1 MPPGSREFRGG
12 ASAVGVRR
20 RDRGSAGDRPHGTAK
35 DRALRLLGVR
45 WRSREELR
53 RRLLAAGYQPEEVA
67 RALDDLAR
75 AGLVED
81 ARFARAVVQDQSRR
95 RMAGDRAIRHSLRA
109 SGVSEDVIDTA
120 MRETGDELERATEL
134 ALRRAVRMSAQPAE
148 VASRRLFG
156 LLTRRGYGPDVARQA
171 SVAALRQAG
180 RAAYDDPS

>member
-1 MPPGSREFRGG
+1 V
-12 ASAVGVRR
+12 AIRR
-20 RDRGSAGDRPHGTAK
+20 RDRGSAADGPRGTAK

-53 RRLLAAGYQPEEVA
+53 RRLLAAGYQPEDVA
-67 RALDDLAR
+67 AALDDLAR

-81 ARFARAVVQDQSRR
+81 ARFARAVVQDQSKR

-109 SGVSEDVIDTA
+109 SGVSEDVVEAA
-120 MRETGDELERATEL
+120 MLETGDELERATEL
-134 ALRRAVRMSAQPAE
+134 AVRRAFRMSELGPE

-171 SVAALRQAG
+171 SVAALREARG
-180 RAAYDDPS
+180 EPFDDPS